1 MKCACCGGGGV
12 PGGESVCAVL
22 VLDVVAG
29 QVGVC
34 LLHRSVLNCIIAI
47 CALSI
52 YMFQYT
58 FT

>member
-1 MKCACCGGGGV
+1 MLGRGGSV

-34 LLHRSVLNCIIAI
+34 LLHKSVLNCIISI
-47 CALSI
+47 CALSV
-52 YMFQYT
+52 YTFQYK

>member
-1 MKCACCGGGGV
+1 MLGGGGV